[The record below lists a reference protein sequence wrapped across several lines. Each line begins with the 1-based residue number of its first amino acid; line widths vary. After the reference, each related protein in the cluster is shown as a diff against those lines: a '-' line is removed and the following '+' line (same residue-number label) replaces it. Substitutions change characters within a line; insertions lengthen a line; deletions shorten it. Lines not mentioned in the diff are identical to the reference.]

1 MSAVATAER
10 SRLPELREHAETQL
24 FARSSAGDRHARE
37 ELVTRFLPMA
47 RRLAGRYHR
56 GREPVDD
63 LVQVASMGLV
73 KAVQRFDHRRGVP
86 FASYAVPTIVGE
98 LKRYLRDTSWDVH
111 VPQRTRDRALEVDRA
126 TEGLRRQLGRSPTT
140 GEVADEIGATV
151 PEVLDAAEA
160 ATAYDA
166 LSLDS
171 APGALDDDA
180 PTRVQLL
187 GTAEGGYDLVEYGVT
202 IEAALRVLPARQR
215 AILHL
220 RFAEDMTQTEIA
232 RMLGISQMHVS
243 RLLRQALGRL
253 RAVARVRHAA

>member
-1 MSAVATAER
+1 MSPVATAEF
-10 SRLPELREHAETQL
+10 SRLPELEEHAETQL
-24 FARSSAGDRHARE
+24 FARSSAGDEHARE

-56 GREPVDD
+56 GRDPVDD

-86 FASYAVPTIVGE
+86 FTSYAVPTIVGE
-98 LKRYLRDTSWDVH
+98 LKRYLRDTSWAVH

-126 TEGLRRQLGRSPTT
+126 TEALRRRLGRSPTT
-140 GEVADEIGATV
+140 REVADEIGATV

-160 ATAYDA
+160 ASAYDA

-171 APGALDDDA
+171 VPGALDDEA
-180 PTRVQLL
+180 PTRIQLL
-187 GTAEGGYDLVEYGVT
+187 GVAEERYDLVEYGVT
-202 IEAALRVLPARQR
+202 IEPALRALPPRQR
-215 AILHL
+215 TILHL
-220 RFAEDMTQTEIA
+220 RFEEDLTQTEIA
-232 RMLGISQMHVS
+232 RRLGISQMHVS

-253 RAVARVRHAA
+253 QAVARVRHAA